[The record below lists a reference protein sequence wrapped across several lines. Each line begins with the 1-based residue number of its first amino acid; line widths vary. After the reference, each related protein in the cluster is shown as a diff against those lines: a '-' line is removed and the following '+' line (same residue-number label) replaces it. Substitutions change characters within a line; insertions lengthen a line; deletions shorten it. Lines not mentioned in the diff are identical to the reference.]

1 MKFLITILSFAC
13 IYASNAKELITTSYS
28 TVEEEKYELE
38 NGTVHTNIK
47 SSGLWTDNFGNYGK
61 NKCFGLFTTRK
72 DKSINLNMKCEN
84 IDHSGNKT
92 WSVIKRESSEFDA
105 GVGITKYEDGTG
117 PWRYIIGEECKY
129 GIKYFEEASYSIE
142 KCEISDR
149 AYKEFSRN

>member
-61 NKCFGLFTTRK
+61 NKCFGLMTTNKNR
-72 DKSINLNMKCEN
+72 SVSLNVKCEL
-84 IDHSGNKT
+84 IDHKGNKN
-92 WSVIKRESSEFDA
+92 WSVLKRNSDEFGA
-105 GVGITKYEDGTG
+105 GVGVVEYLDGTG
-117 PWRYIIGEECKY
+117 PWKSMI
-129 GIKYFEEASYSIE
+129 GIKCNYATNYFEDANYYVE
-142 KCEISDR
+142 KCKLTEKIYQDLSI
-149 AYKEFSRN
+149 N